1 LMAPDFA
8 EYVGG
13 VNTTVTGAAAA
24 RFLDGRATA
33 GQQAQDRN
41 VV

>member
-1 LMAPDFA
+1 MAPDFV

-13 VNTTVTGAAAA
+13 VNTTVTGAAAE
-24 RFLDGRATA
+24 FIGGKATA

-41 VV
+41 VE